1 MPSALPAIAALTVR
15 RSSLCRQASH
25 RRDDDWHEGGAHR
38 LDGLSARRLLVGIAL
53 LSAVTL
59 FEFPLFWASEV
70 VRRQCSSTVA
80 ALAVRWSGWP
90 GFGAG
95 QTGRVSPRQTAPRRG
110 SKSAKRAASLVRNES
125 YAIVVERTGPAQSH
139 VQSAV
144 TSAVGHGVSRALP
157 VRSCRAVT

>member
-1 MPSALPAIAALTVR
+1 M
-15 RSSLCRQASH
+15 
-25 RRDDDWHEGGAHR
+25 
-38 LDGLSARRLLVGIAL
+38 
-53 LSAVTL
+53 SAVTL

-144 TSAVGHGVSRALP
+144 TSAVGHGVSRALRRSRQSGR
-157 VRSCRAVT
+157 VRGDVTSGATPTPTGSTGGAATQVSLSAVS